1 MRNTEVQSKENHSI
15 PLNHI
20 LTIHQCLINPVDPEG
35 ICNRCQNLKRTMDN
49 LPCMRAKFMDSILF
63 RNSVDPSSGRPDF
76 SIHFDTGIEKAVTE
90 WNSVETRT
98 IQLIQGFG
106 SILRLRVRKARAL
119 NLASVRPSQHFMY
132 QHPWALLDF
141 REAIDDVSKFIT
153 HSIGRAVTSKVD
165 KEDTLTYTIFRI
177 AFGMAFGVAH
187 QKEKV

>member
-1 MRNTEVQSKENHSI
+1 MCNSEVQSKDN
-15 PLNHI
+15 PLYPFDHI
-20 LTIHQCLINPVDPEG
+20 LTVCQCFINPADPEG
-35 ICNRCQNLKRTMDN
+35 ICKRCQNLSTTMDN

-90 WNSVETRT
+90 WNSMETRT
-98 IQLIQGFG
+98 IELIQGFG
-106 SILRLRVRKARAL
+106 SILRLRVRKARAF
-119 NLASVRPSQHFMY
+119 NLECVTPSQRFMY

-141 REAIDDVSKFIT
+141 REAIADVARFIT
-153 HSIGRAVTSKVD
+153 YSIGRAVTSKVD
-165 KEDTLTYTIFRI
+165 REDKLTYTIFRI

>member
-1 MRNTEVQSKENHSI
+1 MCNSEVQSKDN
-15 PLNHI
+15 PLYPFDHI
-20 LTIHQCLINPVDPEG
+20 LTVCQCFINPADPEG
-35 ICNRCQNLKRTMDN
+35 ICKRCQNLRTTMDN

-98 IQLIQGFG
+98 IELIQGFG